1 MSGHTKPLTATCEN
15 HGRCN
20 HAEQVISELTL
31 IVVHTIRF
39 HDRVDLLIEEVTT
52 IFPHFVPGTEQ
63 QVSGAEQ
70 QARQPQG
77 EKVAEQI
84 LLGYHTVSRRQYI
97 PHLR

>member
-1 MSGHTKPLTATCEN
+1 MGD
-15 HGRCN
+15 GRLSDDGGRL
-20 HAEQVISELTL
+20 HE
-31 IVVHTIRF
+31 
-39 HDRVDLLIEEVTT
+39 RVDLLIEEITT

-70 QARQPQG
+70 QARQQQG

-84 LLGYHTVSRRQYI
+84 LLGYHCRRQYI